1 MRVARRGAMFS
12 RPAVLTL
19 NEVAARRIGAT
30 GGQERRLPGRYGAI
44 MRSVTATRAI
54 RTVIMNASNA
64 FVPVA
69 QRTSQMM
76 RPKVIATTVP
86 MARANGSGRGVL
98 ARRGGFRSAGLAR
111 RL

>member
-19 NEVAARRIGAT
+19 NEVVTRRIGAA

-44 MRSVTATRAI
+44 MRNVTATSAI

-64 FVPVA
+64 FVPMA
-69 QRTSQMM
+69 HRTSQMM
-76 RPKVIATTVP
+76 RPKVMATTVP
-86 MARANGSGRGVL
+86 MAAVNGSGRGFL
-98 ARRGGFRSAGLAR
+98 EAFRSGV
-111 RL
+111 